1 MAASC
6 VQCHTE
12 GGEFPDLTSEELII
26 AEIGSVKERVEIGN
40 MPPVKFPKFAISEAQ
55 RKLLL
60 DWIAK
65 VQTVNPV
72 EPNPVEPIPPVV
84 VPPVPPEAKFL
95 TDEEV
100 ALLKDNELNYAL
112 VNKNAF
118 EQSCLGC
125 HSETSSKPRK
135 PLLDSYAKI
144 VENKQAVQDAVQS
157 EDMPPK
163 GMVDVRRQ
171 LILKWL
177 NLGAPLEIVP
187 EEVNPPRVIEEKV
200 LFSQVSEKVFVPHC
214 IRCHGEGEDFDLT
227 LLEDAKANAI
237 SIKEQVVTKAMPKGK
252 NNKLSDEQINLVVKW
267 VDQGAN

>member
-1 MAASC
+1 MKVLKCTALLTVFSLSACNYFMTGRSINPS
-6 VQCHTE
+6 Q
-12 GGEFPDLTSEELII
+12 GGAVPGVLSPEKP
-26 AEIGSVKERVEIGN
+26 A
-40 MPPVKFPKFAISEAQ
+40 
-55 RKLLL
+55 
-60 DWIAK
+60 
-65 VQTVNPV
+65 
-72 EPNPVEPIPPVV
+72 PPVV

-144 VENKQAVQDAVQS
+144 VENKQAVQEAVQS

-177 NLGAPLEIVP
+177 NLGAPLVIAPEEVIVP
-187 EEVNPPRVIEEKV
+187 EPLPDI
-200 LFSQVSEKVFVPHC
+200 
-214 IRCHGEGEDFDLT
+214 
-227 LLEDAKANAI
+227 
-237 SIKEQVVTKAMPKGK
+237 
-252 NNKLSDEQINLVVKW
+252 LVM
-267 VDQGAN
+267 